1 MGMIREYI
9 DQGSSPEIPLNHDGS
24 AFNIEFPSTKQVGA
38 VVTMENLPSLDYALY
53 LTNTV
58 KFHISQTYHIFDEQ
72 RFMQGLFALYNDG
85 PPQLTRNNRMWFV
98 QYFLVMALGKALL
111 TRGMS
116 KAASPGNEY
125 FVRALELFPD
135 ANGLY
140 QDSIL
145 SIEACCGL
153 ALYLQA
159 VDHRNSAYVY
169 VGLALR
175 VALSQGLHRDLMGD
189 RQDDA
194 DALRYRNAWWTLYIL
209 DRKFSSLMGAP
220 ISVHDSDISVPIPTD
235 QTGLRKSNVL
245 KMHTK
250 LSRLMAKV
258 LNSQSRALS
267 LAPAPSPPCEC
278 KLNMQ
283 ANIAVYGIDGKL
295 DASFPKNIQT
305 TLRELAALAVELNS
319 SPDLKLDNSAP
330 VSRVS
335 ATLNLCYHQCIVL
348 ATRPLLMCLLRD
360 KLERSR
366 TSATSNREIVEPIK
380 ALLKACCDSAH
391 KSLRILATLQ
401 SQDLLGNPA
410 ALSFP
415 THLPGCFLRL
425 I

>member
-1 MGMIREYI
+1 
-9 DQGSSPEIPLNHDGS
+9 
-24 AFNIEFPSTKQVGA
+24 
-38 VVTMENLPSLDYALY
+38 MENLPSLDYALY

-169 VGLALR
+169 VSALLSCITFHLWAVDINSGYRCLKVGLALR

-267 LAPAPSPPCEC
+267 LA
-278 KLNMQ
+278 L
-283 ANIAVYGIDGKL
+283 
-295 DASFPKNIQT
+295 
-305 TLRELAALAVELNS
+305 ALAL
-319 SPDLKLDNSAP
+319 
-330 VSRVS
+330 RVNAS
-335 ATLNLCYHQCIVL
+335 
-348 ATRPLLMCLLRD
+348 
-360 KLERSR
+360 
-366 TSATSNREIVEPIK
+366 
-380 ALLKACCDSAH
+380 
-391 KSLRILATLQ
+391 
-401 SQDLLGNPA
+401 
-410 ALSFP
+410 
-415 THLPGCFLRL
+415 
-425 I
+425 